1 MTNVVYEGKNPKV
14 KNTENAQRREV
25 DYRECFKIPTP
36 EGEHLRILNLGI
48 RWEWVATFM
57 LRSPHAWQKNSM
69 CHTPGTDVVQENISA
84 HAGEQTAITP
94 GRSFSQP
101 RHYADLCRLI
111 IKLPVRGLKP

>member
-48 RWEWVATFM
+48 RWE
-57 LRSPHAWQKNSM
+57 
-69 CHTPGTDVVQENISA
+69 
-84 HAGEQTAITP
+84 
-94 GRSFSQP
+94 
-101 RHYADLCRLI
+101 
-111 IKLPVRGLKP
+111 